1 MSLERLQVESKLTD
15 VERAY
20 FVPSP
25 CIPPQEHKPSLIPLL
40 YKGGGG
46 AIAFL
51 ADLPLVLTAMSEFRE
66 LDAIA

>member
-25 CIPPQEHKPSLIPLL
+25 CIPPQEHKPSLISLIHE
-40 YKGGGG
+40 GGGG
-46 AIAFL
+46 AITFF
-51 ADLPLVLTAMSEFRE
+51 ADLPLILTEGLRF
-66 LDAIA
+66 